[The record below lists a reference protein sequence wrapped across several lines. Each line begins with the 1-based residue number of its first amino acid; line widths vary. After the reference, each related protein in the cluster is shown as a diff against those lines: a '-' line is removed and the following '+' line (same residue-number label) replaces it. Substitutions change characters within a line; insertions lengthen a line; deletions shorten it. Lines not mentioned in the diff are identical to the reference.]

1 MRESLN
7 TAYLEGNE
15 VSLLLVEML
24 GFLSWKGVINH
35 HLLIQKVF
43 MLKLTL
49 FCKKVYRE
57 AISMMSKNPLNS
69 SVNFFQVHSVS

>member
-1 MRESLN
+1 MSESLK
-7 TAYLEGNE
+7 TAYLEGSE

-49 FCKKVYRE
+49 SCKEVYRE

-69 SVNFFQVHSVS
+69 FVNFFQVHSVS